1 MKISYPNSENN
12 NVNPV
17 NESVDLSIE
26 EFIENHKMPQIPVKI
41 KKSIEHW
48 PAIEDQKWNFEHF
61 KTVYGSRTVPIELG
75 KRYTDDSWTQNLMT
89 IEEFVENYIGS
100 SSKSNITKAYLA
112 QHELFGQI
120 PELKDDF
127 DIPLYCFT
135 SDDDTTDE
143 SSESNWSHSYEE
155 DIAINIWL
163 GPSET
168 VSPLHTDPKVGF
180 LIYIQ
185 LSWRFVFHYTFWLLT
200 GFFVY
205 LHNIYKL
212 SRNVNI

>member
-100 SSKSNITKAYLA
+100 SSKSNNTKAYLA

-200 GFFVY
+200 EFLFTYTISINCQV
-205 LHNIYKL
+205 I
-212 SRNVNI
+212 

>member
-1 MKISYPNSENN
+1 MSLLHHCPKQRVFFHPKLVIIQTWQYDY
-12 NVNPV
+12 
-17 NESVDLSIE
+17 DL
-26 EFIENHKMPQIPVKI
+26 N
-41 KKSIEHW
+41 KSL
-48 PAIEDQKWNFEHF
+48 KSCLLKN
-61 KTVYGSRTVPIELG
+61 
-75 KRYTDDSWTQNLMT
+75 
-89 IEEFVENYIGS
+89 
-100 SSKSNITKAYLA
+100 SKSNNTKAYLA

-185 LSWRFVFHYTFWLLT
+185 LSWCFVFLYTFGLLLLLT
-200 GFFVY
+200 EFLFTYTIFINCQV
-205 LHNIYKL
+205 I
-212 SRNVNI
+212 